1 MKIADNASIDVNT
14 HGGGD
19 IPPCTGLT
27 PDALP
32 EVQEPILAENSQT
45 GVSTRNTLLGSTL
58 KTIKKKQKGVPHWYA
73 LRATYGREKK
83 TYDYL
88 VGKHVEVYYPT
99 IKTYKG
105 SDLPDDYQ
113 NQKARDKHEETCPYR
128 SANKDDNSGEQNQ
141 GTDPAVNVG
150 GSSGGSGSHSHGD
163 NSENKNTWSGLSKAI
178 TKLNSNALSLED
190 YKKKGKGECAK
201 YVRIAIQAGGI
212 DTSDHPIY
220 AKNYGPYLIR
230 WGFKEIPCTDYI
242 PKTGDIRVWQN
253 YPGGNIAG
261 HIDMFNGTGWVS
273 DFFEPNPSGPN
284 SKYRKYKK
292 FKIYRK

>member
-1 MKIADNASIDVNT
+1 MLNLLPMITNGFIST
-14 HGGGD
+14 
-19 IPPCTGLT
+19 
-27 PDALP
+27 DALTASA
-32 EVQEPILAENSQT
+32 Q
-45 GVSTRNTLLGSTL
+45 
-58 KTIKKKQKGVPHWYA
+58 
-73 LRATYGREKK
+73 TYGNESYYECDDDEIGVFTSPIPCDGVEIESHRCEKCDEHFATEDDLK
-83 TYDYL
+83 QHMRDCHT
-88 VGKHVEVYYPT
+88 VYECQYCHAQF
-99 IKTYKG
+99 YE
-105 SDLPDDYQ
+105 LPDDYQ